1 MQQEQ
6 AFANIQGQIQQD
18 IADLRNQ
25 LEELITQRRGLPQE
39 QPPPMD
45 RQQDLQPN
53 PPQDPQAPI
62 QVQAQNSVVTENR
75 VRKMINSAIA
85 INEREIKDHF
95 PSVSYK
101 WLSTHLQ
108 GFRFGQIRH
117 FFENLISDLIQNGAQ
132 ISVSSRNDRRSSKA
146 YYRYLD
152 INWDILQPHL
162 ARGMENYH
170 QQYTNAANSLI
181 DISD

>member
-45 RQQDLQPN
+45 PQQDLQPN

-75 VRKMINSAIA
+75 VVAIA
-85 INEREIKDHF
+85 INEREI
-95 PSVSYK
+95 
-101 WLSTHLQ
+101 
-108 GFRFGQIRH
+108 
-117 FFENLISDLIQNGAQ
+117 
-132 ISVSSRNDRRSSKA
+132 
-146 YYRYLD
+146 
-152 INWDILQPHL
+152 
-162 ARGMENYH
+162 
-170 QQYTNAANSLI
+170 NAFSFVLF
-181 DISD
+181 